1 MIPSRTM
8 ASPYMQWAKTR
19 SGARFNLASSGMRN
33 LTPEE
38 FPFSLDDVGLSGPS
52 FYGFPPLQ
60 QALARHVGVDEKC
73 LFASIGTSMANFV
86 AMAALIEP
94 GDEVIIEHP
103 VYDLITTAAGFLQ
116 ASVKWLPRPE
126 SLGYQPDLEALSK
139 AVRGGTKLVVLTN
152 LHNPSSAYIETET
165 MREIGRMA
173 RLVGARVLVDE
184 VYLDSA
190 FGVEAQ
196 SAFHLGNEFVIT
208 NSLTKVYGL
217 SGLRCG
223 WVVAEPSLIER
234 MWRVSDLFYGIPAH
248 ASERLSVKA
257 LERIPEL
264 KARTRGILDVNREL
278 VNQFIGSRPEL
289 ECAPARFGMT
299 VFPRLKGIS
308 VEALCE
314 RLRDEYETT
323 IVPGR
328 FFDEPEHFRLS
339 YGQDTAMVAEGL
351 RRVGLAVENRGV
363 RRVENRGRP

>member
-1 MIPSRTM
+1 MIVPSRTM

-33 LTPEE
+33 LTSDE
-38 FPFSLDDVGLSGPS
+38 FPFSVTDVGLSGPS

-60 QALARHVGVDEKC
+60 QALAGHVGVDEKC

-116 ASVKWLPRPE
+116 ASVKWLPRPQ
-126 SLGYQPDLEALSK
+126 SLDYQPDLGALSK
-139 AVRGGTKLVVLTN
+139 ALSSATKLVVLTN

-165 MREIGRMA
+165 MREIGAMA
-173 RLVGARVLVDE
+173 KAVGAHVLVDE

-190 FGVEAQ
+190 FGVAPQ

-264 KARTRGILDVNREL
+264 KARTRGILETNRAL

-289 ECAPARFGMT
+289 ECAPGLYGMT
-299 VFPRLKGIS
+299 LFPKLKGIS
-308 VEALCE
+308 VESLCE
-314 RLRDEYETT
+314 RLRNEYETT
-323 IVPGR
+323 VVPGS
-328 FFDEPEHFRLS
+328 FFDQPEHFRLS

-351 RRVGLAVENRGV
+351 RRIGLALDGRGAA
-363 RRVENRGRP
+363 